1 MRAPRFQVIAAL
13 TLPHMLVPA
22 WLHLYMTTGAPIW
35 SKRRCSP
42 AAFLGS
48 HKRDTTVLCR
58 QLWPATPVPALDHLD
73 SNPPQLL
80 IALEQDSTML
90 RSLSHMADRSTPAPN
105 ELPATTR
112 GMPST
117 AAIFGH
123 PIHPMLIPYPVA
135 FLTAA
140 LGTDLAAQATRDPF
154 WGRVS
159 KWLLGAGIVSGAAAG
174 AVGAID
180 YYTIRRAREAKVG
193 RLHAMGNPIA
203 LGLAAASLALRRGRP
218 GGIPGPGTIGV
229 TAGMTALLGLTAWAG
244 AELSYRH
251 MVGVAGHGDQHTHE
265 EKRYVM

>member
-1 MRAPRFQVIAAL
+1 
-13 TLPHMLVPA
+13 
-22 WLHLYMTTGAPIW
+22 
-35 SKRRCSP
+35 
-42 AAFLGS
+42 
-48 HKRDTTVLCR
+48 
-58 QLWPATPVPALDHLD
+58 
-73 SNPPQLL
+73 
-80 IALEQDSTML
+80 ML
-90 RSLSHMADRSTPAPN
+90 RSLSRLVDRSTLVSHEPPAP
-105 ELPATTR
+105 TR

-140 LGTDLAAQATRDPF
+140 LGTDLAARVTQDPF
-154 WGRVS
+154 WGRAS
-159 KWLLGAGIVSGAAAG
+159 EWLLGAGIVSGAAAG

-203 LGLAAASLALRRGRP
+203 LGLAAASLALRRGRRD
-218 GGIPGPGTIGV
+218 GIPGSGTVAV

-251 MVGVAGHGDQHTHE
+251 MVGVAGYGDQHTHE
-265 EKRYVM
+265 EKRYAA

>member
-1 MRAPRFQVIAAL
+1 
-13 TLPHMLVPA
+13 
-22 WLHLYMTTGAPIW
+22 
-35 SKRRCSP
+35 
-42 AAFLGS
+42 
-48 HKRDTTVLCR
+48 
-58 QLWPATPVPALDHLD
+58 
-73 SNPPQLL
+73 
-80 IALEQDSTML
+80 ML
-90 RSLSHMADRSTPAPN
+90 RSLSRMADRSTPAPN
-105 ELPATTR
+105 EPPAATR

-140 LGTDLAAQATRDPF
+140 LGTDLAAQATRDPL

-193 RLHAMGNPIA
+193 RLHAVGNPIA
-203 LGLAAASLALRRGRP
+203 LGLAAASLVLRRGRP
-218 GGIPGPGTIGV
+218 DGIPGPGTIGV

-265 EKRYVM
+265 EKHYVA